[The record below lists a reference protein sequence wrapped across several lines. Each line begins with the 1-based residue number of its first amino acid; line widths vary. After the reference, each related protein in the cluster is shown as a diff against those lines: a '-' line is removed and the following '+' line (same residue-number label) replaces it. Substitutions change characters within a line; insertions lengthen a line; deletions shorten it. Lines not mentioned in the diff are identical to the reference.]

1 MENTGNFTYVITIS
15 RRQMYLCGELKVTD
29 RSVRER
35 AVRYLTIFLPYI
47 KLILDI
53 QAVLHIFSSKLSTL
67 LPRSQNLV
75 LILMSLAYLSWAL
88 LSLEVHIFPEET
100 WSSAGLWRHSTHCF
114 SCWQTREMCCWSREE
129 NGAPQHQGSKQ
140 HVLTRC
146 TVWLAVIS
154 FQTKYESNF
163 WERFQICH
171 WSWAFSLRF
180 LKVIS
185 TWTLRKGDI
194 NN

>member
-75 LILMSLAYLSWAL
+75 LILMSLAYLS
-88 LSLEVHIFPEET
+88 
-100 WSSAGLWRHSTHCF
+100 
-114 SCWQTREMCCWSREE
+114 
-129 NGAPQHQGSKQ
+129 
-140 HVLTRC
+140 
-146 TVWLAVIS
+146 
-154 FQTKYESNF
+154 
-163 WERFQICH
+163 
-171 WSWAFSLRF
+171 
-180 LKVIS
+180 
-185 TWTLRKGDI
+185 
-194 NN
+194 